1 MGPKFIGLDCLL
13 VAIIALTLW
22 HNSPLSHQ
30 SYGILRAL
38 LGPGG
43 GDVLIR

>member
-13 VAIIALTLW
+13 LAIIVLTLW

-30 SYGILRAL
+30 GYGILRAF
-38 LGPGG
+38 LGPGQ